1 MKIQDLEKIITE
13 EISDVIEDFS
23 ILKESSLSRVFTHI
37 QEHDCAVIS
46 AQRNDPKDRSKCGE
60 ASTTNTGK
68 SPEEM
73 NRKNSRD
80 LKAALLSS
88 GYGVTVVDGSYIEDF
103 ETPQAVEVSEKSFF
117 VVNLKDSNG
126 FLADIA
132 SLGEKFCQDSVLIIP
147 KGGEGAYLLG
157 TNKSDFPGYG
167 DKVSVGGL
175 KMGKEAEFMTRV
187 KKRPFVFKESLEEY
201 SKLSRTERMAVK
213 AIVDKK

>member
-1 MKIQDLEKIITE
+1 MKLRDLEKIITE
-13 EISDVIEDFS
+13 EIADA
-23 ILKESSLSRVFTHI
+23 LKDISLLNESSLSRVYSHI

-46 AQRNDPKDRSKCGE
+46 AQRSNPKDRTKCAE
-60 ASTTNTGK
+60 ASTTNDGK

-73 NRKNSRD
+73 NRKNARD

-117 VVNLKDSNG
+117 VVNLKDSDG
-126 FLADIA
+126 FLADIS

-147 KGGEGAYLLG
+147 KGGTDAFLLG
-157 TNKSDFPGYG
+157 TNNSEFPGYG
-167 DKVSVGGL
+167 DRVSVGGL

-187 KKRPFVFKESLEEY
+187 KKRPFIFKEKLEEY
-201 SKLSRTERMAVK
+201 SSLSRTERMAVK
-213 AIVDKK
+213 AIVKK